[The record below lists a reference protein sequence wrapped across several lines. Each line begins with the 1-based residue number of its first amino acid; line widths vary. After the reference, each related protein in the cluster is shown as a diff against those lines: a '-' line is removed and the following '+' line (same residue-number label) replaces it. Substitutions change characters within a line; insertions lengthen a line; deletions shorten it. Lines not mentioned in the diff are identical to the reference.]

1 MGKTKDNLLR
11 KAVLIAM
18 PFLTVVILA
27 TYLVLSKG
35 SSANAA
41 VYYQNRNFSVDK
53 LKVLEIVPDSTCQM
67 EYAYLVQ
74 GQEPIAE
81 DMYSDDVTRRKAL
94 YDKLDPTDM
103 ANYGNITCSGAP
115 DYIWTNQNDFLNFV
129 FDAYEVTPEG
139 STGTHIRVEDTNY
152 ELISNLTEFTVGVS
166 KTIQC
171 DASGNGNVTG
181 DYVKLKSGAIKKLYV
196 DPETGLIDK
205 DLSGHAITYIAGTK
219 LTTKEIQF
227 DCLTPSQLNS
237 YISADPDFLLTGKAE
252 AAYGAAGGK
261 TYGSYDLVVVWKGSY
276 GHLEVQTAKVT
287 GGNPSATYSNSGTG
301 DFTWSTCKA
310 LFEYV
315 QIHDRPIQLDS
326 SLNGQAGTNF
336 QKLYVLLRVLPYVS
350 VQPVYEMLDPATGNW
365 KSSIKNVEQP
375 TGFLKDV
382 VVSNNYQR
390 AYGSTISGTYT
401 LNTPKVVYNYVN
413 SETMKYTAPNPWYT
427 ASNMDFDLKLTD
439 AGESLI
445 YWFEVVSGLSYS
457 SGVPNDNSGKFSG
470 LKDEYGTHYTYNMN
484 GSAMDDLNYN
494 VWFFKGED
502 VSLGDNFKYK
512 LFGDNNL
519 FEEVVDELE
528 TVGNKD
534 MVNNANTVKYLLNL
548 KKTMSLNHDIYVL
561 EIEPSVEFKFAKIN
575 RTPANTNY
583 GTYTWTVNDDA
594 LDDLLVMMGYLPNE
608 VGRSHIHVDY
618 MQSAALAGF
627 KDDLLNY
634 SFIYIGDLYGDI
646 QATVPSG
653 ATPFRKYNLTGT
665 LIQDQPNTENHGWT
679 TLGAANY
686 GGTTDITK
694 WIKSQIE
701 DYVRAGRVLMLADKL
716 YDLDETVTVEK
727 ETVMYQLIESVKSL
741 DTRGLVV
748 KDSYTTARMRRI
760 FDRSNVM
767 PLINLIGA
775 PTEWDGVNY
784 NATGSCFSF
793 EYSVMCNPGTELVA
807 EYYIDMNGDGRFI
820 DADEFS
826 KDETELIDIVNMGTT
841 DSEGNKNGGATYYL
855 PGEGADKKS
864 GFLPWRIIVYPK
876 GNRYN
881 RVSLTGFTAVRP
893 EAKKLINVLQ
903 IEPCPSKT
911 QSMSTMGAN
920 AGNSTFTLDNT
931 PGDGYEPG
939 DRAYEKKFVE
949 MLSDVKDYD
958 IKIYTVDGNTFKSW
972 YNPSKTVRIYEN
984 NADDTGL
991 ILGDPRR
998 GAKYDRNNPDTDILS
1013 DNFDMIVLGFGDEYK
1028 NNLTDNNDGIFN
1040 IYDFAK
1046 QGRAILMA
1054 HDFIYAFISPMDI
1067 RKDPN
1072 GYNPQGGMLFRDIAG
1087 MDRFGMSN
1095 RYVKNHVSE
1104 AVPLPTACDYSKY
1117 VPDQP
1122 DSDAYSDLLKGT
1134 DSISHLIKSSDIT
1147 PYAGYNLGWLIR
1159 FKPGASD
1166 IDKIPN
1172 TAKYPYNNITMKAN
1186 GNNLITQK
1194 TVRLNRGAVTE
1205 YPYVLNEFI
1214 NVAQTHSQYYSLN
1227 LEDEDVFVWYNLVG
1241 KNTANNGKEQLYN
1254 ATYNSAWD
1262 NYYVYSAENIV
1273 YTGAGHTYNSS
1284 NPTNDEMELFINT
1297 MVAAIRSGNNAP
1309 VVTVSNATKSKESDC
1324 DYIFYISE
1332 TDEIASLDFR
1342 VSDID
1347 LITGLSIRDVN
1358 IYWDCS
1364 TGTGD
1369 GHNGKFD
1376 EGKDKVLMHYVNVI
1390 KNSMDESKYY
1400 GSDKNYNSALLPS
1413 DTANGVDIA
1422 NGIEYV
1428 RSGGSVS
1435 SNTLESTGIA
1445 QLNTHI
1451 LDKTGAE
1458 QCLYITIEAKDAKGA
1473 VGRARVKIKFMD
1485 LYLLD

>member
-41 VYYQNRNFSVDK
+41 VYYENRNFSVDK
-53 LKVLEIVPDSTCQM
+53 LKILEIVPDSTCQM

-94 YDKLDPTDM
+94 YDKLDATDM
-103 ANYGNITCSGAP
+103 ANFGNITCSGAP

-129 FDAYEVTPEG
+129 FDAYEVSPGDT
-139 STGTHIRVEDTNY
+139 TGTHVRVEDTNY
-152 ELISNLTEFTVGVS
+152 ELISNLTEFTVGAS
-166 KTIQC
+166 KTFQC
-171 DASGNGNVTG
+171 DASGNGNATG
-181 DYVKLKSGAIKKLYV
+181 DYVKLKSGAIKKLYT
-196 DPETGLIDK
+196 DPESGVIDK

-287 GGNPSATYSNSGTG
+287 GGNPSATYNNSGTG
-301 DFTWSTCKA
+301 DFSWPTCKA

-413 SETMKYTAPNPWYT
+413 GETMKFTAPNPWYT

-470 LKDEYGTHYTYNMN
+470 LKDKYGTHYTYNMN

-519 FEEVVDELE
+519 FEEVVNELE

-561 EIEPSVEFKFAKIN
+561 EIEPSVEFKYAKLN
-575 RTPANTNY
+575 RDTAKSNY
-583 GTYTWTVNDDA
+583 GTYTWTVNNDT
-594 LDDLLVMMGYLPNE
+594 LDELLVMMGYLPNE

-618 MQSAALAGF
+618 MTSAALAGF

-646 QATVPSG
+646 SSTVPAG
-653 ATPFRKYNLTGT
+653 AETFRKYNLSGT
-665 LIQDQPNTENHGWT
+665 LIQDQGPTDGHGRT
-679 TLGAANY
+679 TLGSANY
-686 GGTTDITK
+686 GGTTDITR

-701 DYVRAGRVLMLADKL
+701 DYVKAGRVLMLAEKL

-727 ETVMYQLIESVKSL
+727 ETVMYQLIESVRDL

-748 KDSYTTARMRRI
+748 KDTNTTASMRRI
-760 FDRSNVM
+760 FDRSNAM
-767 PLINLIGA
+767 PLLTLNGG
-775 PTEWDGVNY
+775 PTEWDGANF
-784 NATGSCFSF
+784 NAAGSRFSF
-793 EYSVMCNPGTELVA
+793 DYDVMCNPGTQFVA

-820 DADEFS
+820 DADETS
-826 KDETELIDIVNMGTT
+826 EDETELIDTIVIGTT
-841 DSEGNKNGGATYYL
+841 NSEGKLNTGATYYL

-864 GFLPWRIIVYPK
+864 GFLPWRIIVYPRDHRE
-876 GNRYN
+876 NRA
-881 RVSLTGFTAVRP
+881 SLTGYTAVKP
-893 EAKKLINVLQ
+893 EAKKIINVLQ
-903 IEPCPSKT
+903 IEPCPSKA

-920 AGNSTFTLDNT
+920 AANSTFTLDNT

-949 MLSDVKDYD
+949 MLTKVADYD
-958 IKIYTVDGNTFKSW
+958 IRIYTVDGNTFKNW
-972 YNPSKTVRIYEN
+972 YNPSKTVRLYEKDAN
-984 NADDTGL
+984 DEGL
-991 ILGDPRR
+991 VLGDPTR
-998 GAKYDRNNPDTDILS
+998 GAKYDRNNPDTEILM
-1013 DNFDMIVLGFGDEYK
+1013 DTFDMIVLGFGDEYK
-1028 NNLTDNNDGIFN
+1028 NDLADNNDGIFN
-1040 IYDFAK
+1040 VYDFAK
-1046 QGRAILMA
+1046 EGRAVLMA
-1054 HDFIYAFISPMDI
+1054 HDFIYAFIAPMDTAD
-1067 RKDPN
+1067 KPG
-1072 GYNPQGGMLFRDIAG
+1072 GYNPKAGLLFRDISG
-1087 MDRFGMSN
+1087 MDRFGLMH
-1095 RYVKNHVSE
+1095 RYVKNYVGVS
-1104 AVPLPTACDYSKY
+1104 AFPTTYGKY
-1117 VPDQP
+1117 VPEQA

-1134 DSISHLIKSSDIT
+1134 DSISHLIKSTDIT
-1147 PYAGYNLGWLIR
+1147 PYSAYNMGWLVR
-1159 FKPGASD
+1159 FKPNSST
-1166 IDKIPN
+1166 IDKIPYG
-1172 TAKYPYNNITMKAN
+1172 TSYPYSTVPMKCN
-1186 GNNLITQK
+1186 GSNLVTRK
-1194 TVRLNRGAVTE
+1194 TIRLNKGAVTE
-1205 YPYVLNEFI
+1205 YPYVLKDTIE
-1214 NVAQTHSQYYSLN
+1214 VADTHCQYVSLN
-1227 LEDEDVFVWYNLVG
+1227 LEDEDVFVWYNLAG
-1241 KNTANNGKEQLYN
+1241 KNTSPSAQLYN

-1273 YTGAGHTYNSS
+1273 YTGAGHTYHTA

-1342 VSDID
+1342 VSDVD
-1347 LITGLSIRDVN
+1347 LITGLSIRDVK

-1369 GHNGKFD
+1369 GHNGKYD
-1376 EGKDKVLMHYVNVI
+1376 EGKDKVLMKYVNVI
-1390 KNSMDESKYY
+1390 KNSMDKTTYY
-1400 GSDKNYNSALLPS
+1400 GSEKNYNSALLPS
-1413 DTANGVDIA
+1413 DTANGTDIA
-1422 NGIEYV
+1422 NGIEYYRV
-1428 RSGGSVS
+1428 GSS
-1435 SNTLESTGIA
+1435 IMTNTLESTGIA

-1458 QCLYITIEAKDAKGA
+1458 QCLYIVIEAKDAKGA
-1473 VGRARVKIKFMD
+1473 TGRARVKVKFMD